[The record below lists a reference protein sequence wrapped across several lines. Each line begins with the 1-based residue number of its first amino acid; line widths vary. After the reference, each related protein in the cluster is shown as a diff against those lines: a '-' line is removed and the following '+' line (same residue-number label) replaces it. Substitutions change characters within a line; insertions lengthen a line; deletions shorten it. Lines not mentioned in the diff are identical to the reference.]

1 MPTAKISRGEIH
13 YDCKGAGDPVVMVL
27 AQSTG
32 PKGVGPFIDRLARD
46 FMVVRFDALG
56 NGRSSPVR
64 SAGDVSMAARA
75 EEVIGVLDDLGLAKA
90 RLCCHST
97 GCGIGL
103 TVAANDPE
111 RVAGLALMA
120 PWTHGDPY
128 LTVMQHLRVAAA
140 RALAPADYERF
151 NASLVFPP
159 VYRRANEA
167 GFTRLA
173 ETAAAP
179 DADRI
184 ADRLNGILAFDARP
198 LLAAIACPALVVS
211 ATDDQL
217 MPAWFGR
224 EMAAGI
230 PGARLIE
237 LDEAGH
243 MIPETKGA
251 ELAAQVA
258 EFFAGTAAK

>member
-1 MPTAKISRGEIH
+1 
-13 YDCKGAGDPVVMVL
+13 
-27 AQSTG
+27 
-32 PKGVGPFIDRLARD
+32 
-46 FMVVRFDALG
+46 
-56 NGRSSPVR
+56 
-64 SAGDVSMAARA
+64 MAARA
-75 EEVIGVLDDLGLAKA
+75 SEVIGVLDDLGLETA

-103 TVAANDPE
+103 TVAATYPE
-111 RVAGLALMA
+111 RVAGLVLMA
-120 PWTHGDPY
+120 PWTHGDEY
-128 LTVMQHLRVAAA
+128 LTVMQNLRIAAA
-140 RALAPADYERF
+140 RALGPQDYERF

-159 VYRRANEA
+159 GYRRANAA

-198 LLAAIACPALVVS
+198 ILGAIACPALVVS
-211 ATDDQL
+211 AIDDQL

-230 PGARLIE
+230 PGARHIE
-237 LDEAGH
+237 LAEAGH

-251 ELAAQVA
+251 ELAAEVA
-258 EFFAGTAAK
+258 EFLGGLGAC